1 MELLKKFI
9 EGYDEQKALETLT
22 EKDYW
27 QDVIRAEQNRLIVQE
42 PLEGIE
48 IHFDVP
54 CAVVYMGNIKGII
67 PVHEFGINKEN
78 YVNSREDLTDKEKLN
93 NSYRFLRSMT
103 GQKIAFII
111 KGHDKENNLFT
122 ASRKEALEWMK
133 KRAEEELAAGDK
145 TIAVVRNVNPY
156 RAIADIGGIPAVM
169 LSAEYQHG
177 WTDDL
182 TEHVQ
187 VGDHIMV
194 KIINFDKEKGRAI
207 ISRKA
212 LIPDPWENL
221 ELREKCEYACEI
233 MGVRENGCF
242 FRVKTKSGYVDGFLK
257 HPRHELLNRGDKAL
271 VRILNIDKDK
281 RRIFGLYLRPLKVS

>member
-1 MELLKKFI
+1 MELLKRFI

-48 IHFDVP
+48 IHFDIP
-54 CAVVYMGNIKGII
+54 CAIVYMGNIKGII

-78 YVNSREDLTDKEKLN
+78 YVNSREDLADKEKLN

-122 ASRKEALEWMK
+122 ASRKEALEFMK
-133 KRAEEELAAGDK
+133 KRAEEELAAGSK

-156 RAIADIGGIPAVM
+156 RAIADIGGIPAVL

-194 KIINFDKEKGRAI
+194 KIIDFDREKGRALV
-207 ISRKA
+207 SRKA

>member
-1 MELLKKFI
+1 MELLKRFI

-207 ISRKA
+207 ISR
-212 LIPDPWENL
+212 
-221 ELREKCEYACEI
+221 
-233 MGVRENGCF
+233 
-242 FRVKTKSGYVDGFLK
+242 
-257 HPRHELLNRGDKAL
+257 
-271 VRILNIDKDK
+271 
-281 RRIFGLYLRPLKVS
+281 